1 MTRERDFWSRRREAV
16 RAEAETDEET
26 DLARAEARDR
36 AELEED
42 TDEAILAK
50 LDLPD
55 PDTMEAGDDFSKFM
69 ARAVPERL
77 RRRALRKLWLS
88 NPLLANVDGLV
99 DYGED
104 FTDSAMVVEN
114 MQTTYQVGK
123 GMLKHVMEMERQ
135 REAAENEAAENEA
148 ADVAD
153 TAAPDIE
160 PEPLAIAEENTEVPA
175 QDQDAAVEE
184 TETDAPESAVVD
196 ATFLPPRRMQF
207 TFESD
212 AA

>member
-16 RAEAETDEET
+16 RAEADAEEVT
-26 DLARAEARDR
+26 QLARAQAKDH
-36 AELEED
+36 AELEESS
-42 TDEAILAK
+42 DEEILAK

-55 PDTMEAGDDFSKFM
+55 PDTMEPGDDFKRFM
-69 ARAVPERL
+69 ESAVPERL

-104 FTDSAMVVEN
+104 FTDSALAVEN
-114 MQTTYQVGK
+114 LQTAYQVGK

-135 REAAENEAAENEA
+135 REAEEAEAT
-148 ADVAD
+148 DVAR
-153 TAAPDIE
+153 APAPDCE
-160 PEPLAIAEENTEVPA
+160 PEPMTSAVEDKETPVQDMEPVPEQHETDVLVTELADETVPA
-175 QDQDAAVEE
+175 
-184 TETDAPESAVVD
+184 
-196 ATFLPPRRMQF
+196 PRRMQF